1 MSRIV
6 GFRTALAFGITLL
19 VLAVGLMGAG
29 PISSREEP
37 VRTATLVASAEPNSC
52 APGDTLPFVNSSNV
66 MDSGMEPLNP
76 GGCKACKQQPWC
88 GCTYQGHPR
97 ISCDP
102 CCYQAY
108 PYPICLS

>member
-1 MSRIV
+1 MRKRGALKPAVILGIV
-6 GFRTALAFGITLL
+6 L
-19 VLAVGLMGAG
+19 VALAVGLTAAG
-29 PISSREEP
+29 PLSPRQEPAKAAPAFTPVEVSACVADEAQVFTIDAAGSGIVSATSR
-37 VRTATLVASAEPNSC
+37 
-52 APGDTLPFVNSSNV
+52 
-66 MDSGMEPLNP
+66 
-76 GGCKACKQQPWC
+76 GCKDCKAQPWC